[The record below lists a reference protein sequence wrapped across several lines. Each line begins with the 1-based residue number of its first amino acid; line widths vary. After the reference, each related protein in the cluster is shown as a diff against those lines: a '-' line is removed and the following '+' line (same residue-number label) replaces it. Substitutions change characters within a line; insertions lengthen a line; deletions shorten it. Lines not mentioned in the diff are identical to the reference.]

1 MTRLLLTH
9 IDILATM
16 NDRPAGAHSCG
27 EELSDAALLIE
38 NGVISEVGS
47 SAALSQHIS
56 RVDEVIGPVRSY
68 RYPGPSQYASSF
80 VSEFNPPYSRSA
92 E

>member
-56 RVDEVIGPVRSY
+56 RVDEVIDLSGHIVI
-68 RYPGPSQYASSF
+68 PGLIRIIICF
-80 VSEFNPPYSRSA
+80 RI
-92 E
+92 